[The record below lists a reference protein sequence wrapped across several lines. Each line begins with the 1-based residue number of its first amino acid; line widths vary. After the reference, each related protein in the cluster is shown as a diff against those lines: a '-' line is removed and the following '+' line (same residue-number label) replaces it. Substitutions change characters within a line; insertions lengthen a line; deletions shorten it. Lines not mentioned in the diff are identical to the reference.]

1 MLVGAVVWAAVE
13 VAVPAGDVDVGA
25 DTGPVV
31 LMPAAGAAAEV
42 PASVLEPVLS
52 RLDGVTR
59 TTTVHR
65 PHIRT
70 TATPAMIATRAAVG
84 SFFSGGMC
92 VGSGCVG
99 GYVKIS
105 PRSGGPQQDTGWFAG
120 GRHPPKRHRR

>member
-1 MLVGAVVWAAVE
+1 MVVGAVVWAAAE

-25 DTGPVV
+25 DTGPVAV
-31 LMPAAGAAAEV
+31 LIPAAGGGAAAEV
-42 PASVLEPVLS
+42 AASVLEPVLS

-84 SFFSGGMC
+84 SFF
-92 VGSGCVG
+92 
-99 GYVKIS
+99 
-105 PRSGGPQQDTGWFAG
+105 
-120 GRHPPKRHRR
+120 